1 MIRLSVSYGGLRLN
15 QSFHFSDFAS
25 QGLSSHVYQELKHKD
40 SGLRMRRTSEACA
53 GGTKSG
59 TRSAI
64 TFRFLDQLIS
74 SL

>member
-1 MIRLSVSYGGLRLN
+1 MIRLSVPYGGLRLN

-40 SGLRMRRTSEACA
+40 SGLRMRKDIRGLCW
-53 GGTKSG
+53 GTKSG